1 MKARLLSTSPF
12 LAVVIAML
20 ALIAP
25 RPSAPTCHED
35 RGTWLCDISP
45 AKVDTH
51 IPSPVGRQ
59 AVLEKEKLEHGPDN
73 QPSRLAQPLIV
84 HPPVDVGHSSRA
96 APANN
101 HLARLHSGHTRHL
114 NYPLVIRADGDGEPP
129 NRISG
134 IEHGNSQWIYEQTR
148 ANYAGKPGLG
158 PPPYGDP
165 SPSYT
170 NESER
175 LDPWHGY
182 DSRDGP
188 GNGY

>member
-1 MKARLLSTSPF
+1 
-12 LAVVIAML
+12 ML